1 MNDEAAR
8 PGRHATTSSLRRTLA
23 TASACE
29 TLTQLQVVLSGW
41 STLQQ
46 QARTTLGAREYAAFV
61 AVLTIY
67 AAGENARFLD
77 EERAA

>member
-8 PGRHATTSSLRRTLA
+8 P
-23 TASACE
+23 ACE
-29 TLTQLQVVLSGW
+29 TLTPFQVVLSGW
-41 STLQQ
+41 STVQQ

-61 AVLTIY
+61 AVVTIY
-67 AAGENARFLD
+67 AASENVRFLD